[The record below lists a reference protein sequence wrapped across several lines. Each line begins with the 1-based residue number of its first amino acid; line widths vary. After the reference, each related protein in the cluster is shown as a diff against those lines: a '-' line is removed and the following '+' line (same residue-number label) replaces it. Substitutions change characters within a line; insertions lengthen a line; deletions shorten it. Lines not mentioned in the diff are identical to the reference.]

1 MESEAQRKP
10 TRGERVFVA
19 CLLGGLLLFAVWG
32 VAGGWRSRALMGN
45 SFRQTQTAIT
55 AMFVQREHNFSLAY
69 PTPVLG
75 KPWSIPFEFP
85 LYQWTV
91 AIVSDTTGLSLI
103 KCGRL
108 VSAVCFFLSLP
119 ALWLLLRR
127 MGLGRP
133 GRAAALGMVLTCP
146 LLIFYARALL
156 IETMALLFALWF
168 LQAFVAAVERRSWG
182 WLVVANLAGMGAGL
196 VKVTTFMVYLVP
208 AAVWACWWIW
218 RAWRSGEKKACPRR
232 IALSQLGGWIAAATA
247 LPFAATYAWLRFSD
261 QVKAQNPGAR
271 NLVSSAMHGYNFGNW
286 SYRSDPRIWA
296 AHWHTILNEIMP
308 VGTLALLTVLAVLF
322 CRGRRLAWAA
332 GCMGLF
338 LLAPAI
344 FPVLYAWHEYY
355 FTAVAVLPM
364 LGAGLVLGAV
374 IESAIPRWR
383 VWATVSVVLVLQIQT
398 YLHVHRPQQ
407 LEEPRGSSDLAEA
420 LRYTTEPD
428 DVLVI
433 AGEDWAS
440 ITPFYAR
447 RRALMLRRDMESDWP
462 FVEESFRNLAG
473 EHVAALVLR
482 GAQRQNAHLVD
493 VAVAAFGLDRTPVW
507 RVRDVEVYV
516 PAKRVAEVLSR
527 VAQLGLDEV
536 ELCRTEGSEA
546 KVEIVWEDPYLT
558 AKQRQAVDAVK
569 LPLVRLSSPFGIS
582 AGSLNGRAAVS
593 AHAPTHLWFR
603 APAGLRTLT
612 VQFAIAP
619 GAYSELRREDATDG
633 VEYVVSAARGQVGR
647 RVLFSRLLRPFD
659 DPADRGWQRETL
671 TVRLE
676 AGEDLL
682 LETLPGPA
690 NSLNRDWA
698 LWGMCELR

>member
-10 TRGERVFVA
+10 ARGERIFAA

-45 SFRQTQTAIT
+45 GFRQTQTAIT
-55 AMFVQREHNFSLAY
+55 ALFVQREHNFSLAY

-91 AIVSDTTGLSLI
+91 AVVSDTTGLSLI

-108 VSAVCFFLSLP
+108 VSAVCFFLALP

-127 MGLGRP
+127 MGLGRL

-146 LLIFYARALL
+146 LLIFYARAFL

-182 WLVVANLAGMGAGL
+182 WLAVANLAGIGAGL

-208 AAVWACWWIW
+208 AAVWACWWLRREW
-218 RAWRSGEKKACPRR
+218 RNGATRACSRR
-232 IALSQLGGWIAAATA
+232 IALSRLGGWIAAATA
-247 LPFAATYAWLRFSD
+247 LPCAATYAWLRFSD

-271 NLVSSAMHGYNFGNW
+271 NLVSSSMHGYNFGDW
-286 SYRSDPRIWA
+286 SYRSEPAIWA
-296 AHWHTILNEIMP
+296 AHWHTISSEIMP
-308 VGTLALLTVLAVLF
+308 VGTLALLVVLAVLF

-332 GCMGLF
+332 GCAGLF
-338 LLAPAI
+338 LLAPAT

-364 LGAGLVLGAV
+364 LGAGLVLGGV
-374 IESAIPRWR
+374 IDSPMPRWR
-383 VWATVSVVLVLQIQT
+383 VWATVLVALALQIQT

-407 LEEPRGSSDLAEA
+407 LEDPRGSNDLAEA

-433 AGEDWAS
+433 AGEDWS
-440 ITPFYAR
+440 SVTPFYAR

-482 GAQRQNAHLVD
+482 GTQRQNTHLVD
-493 VAVAAFGLDRTPVW
+493 VAAAAFGLDRTPVW

-516 PAKRVAEVLSR
+516 PAKRVAEVLGR
-527 VAQLGLDEV
+527 VAQLGLDEL
-536 ELCRTEGSEA
+536 ELCRTDVSKTEG
-546 KVEIVWEDPYLT
+546 EIVWEDPYLT
-558 AKQRQAVDAVK
+558 LKQRQAVVAVK
-569 LPLVRLSSPFGIS
+569 LPLARLTSRFAIS
-582 AGSLNGRAAVS
+582 AGTLDGRAAVN
-593 AHAPTHLWFR
+593 AHAPTRLWFR
-603 APAGLRTLT
+603 APSGRRTLT
-612 VQFAIAP
+612 VEFAIAP

-633 VEYVVSAARGQVGR
+633 VEFVVSAARGQFGR
-647 RVLFSRLLRPFD
+647 RVLYSRLLRPFD
-659 DPADRGWQRETL
+659 EPADRGWQREML
-671 TVRLE
+671 MVQLE
-676 AGEDLL
+676 DGEELL

-690 NSLNRDWA
+690 NSINRDWA
-698 LWGMCELR
+698 FWGACELR